1 MKCKYSHKSKQKR
14 SKRNRSKRN
23 RSKRNR
29 SKRNRSKQNYKGGNN
44 QLNYDDNDDDIH
56 SNIDPNLVNLT
67 FEISKLEELIS
78 IDKQM
83 YNILH
88 NMLLK
93 SKKSYI
99 SNKVKY
105 EQLKDDALLSL
116 KKLEE
121 LNDDYNSK
129 KDQILN

>member
-1 MKCKYSHKSKQKR
+1 MKCKYSHKSKQNRSKR
-14 SKRNRSKRN
+14 NKNKRNKSKRNRSKRN
-23 RSKRNR
+23 KSKRNR

-67 FEISKLEELIS
+67 FEISKFEELIS

-116 KKLEE
+116 KKLEK
-121 LNDDYNSK
+121 LN
-129 KDQILN
+129 